1 MLLGFRILGILTQNI
16 IYRKQIICIKL
27 IIIILGTLAVL
38 YLFIFVVIK
47 SYSWGINLSAP
58 TIGGSTDFSEFY
70 KNTFPATSGMLTLSL
85 FIHNIIITIMRNNEN
100 QKHNASIRF
109 IYPSEDVYKKR
120 ICRL

>member
-109 IYPSEDVYKKR
+109 IYPREDGY
-120 ICRL
+120 